1 MQLISSLCSEYIA
14 KRLNS
19 IPDCSIDKCFCA
31 TSLCF
36 RDFFFL
42 FLMSALKHL
51 VSCRVGRARNSW
63 LVPSF
68 AFYPAVWSEE
78 KLTVLSSFSDL
89 RLARR
94 PIEPYERCSEIQL
107 ISFFFLI
114 FSGGGSYINANYPYY
129 FLSYKIFNRASPP
142 ESLCSLEWWNCKCSM
157 NVSAI
162 YYHLSF
168 RALQNDLQMQVLLM
182 IFSHPP

>member
-1 MQLISSLCSEYIA
+1 MQLISSLSSEYIA

-36 RDFFFL
+36 RQFFL

-51 VSCRVGRARNSW
+51 GSRRVGRARNSW
-63 LVPSF
+63 LVSSSCLLPCCKNWRKPQCF
-68 AFYPAVWSEE
+68 VFLFRSEVG
-78 KLTVLSSFSDL
+78 KKAYRILWKMFRDTVD
-89 RLARR
+89 
-94 PIEPYERCSEIQL
+94 
-107 ISFFFLI
+107 FFLI

>member
-1 MQLISSLCSEYIA
+1 MQLISSLSSEYIA

-31 TSLCF
+31 PSLCF
-36 RDFFFL
+36 REFFL
-42 FLMSALKHL
+42 FLMSALEHL
-51 VSCRVGRARNSW
+51 RSCGVGRARNSW
-63 LVPSF
+63 LVSSF
-68 AFYPAVWSEE
+68 AFYPAVLTEE

-94 PIEPYERCSEIQL
+94 PIEFYERCSEIQL
-107 ISFFFLI
+107 IFFLI

-129 FLSYKIFNRASPP
+129 FLSYKIFSCASPP

-168 RALQNDLQMQVLLM
+168 RALQNDLQLQVLLM